1 MRALQFLLPIFAAA
15 ALQAGSWAPIPPE
28 VWAMKEDPAQG
39 VKGAV
44 VLERHMT
51 FTGRA
56 ITHLYRVRVL
66 SEEGR
71 SAADMDAFLP
81 ESTAIEGRTVYRD
94 GTMVWFE
101 KAKDFSEKS
110 IPRGDDGGSRKVVI
124 PPGVTADCVVEVRW
138 VDTAITTPNSTL
150 QLPSSVGLSFLDP
163 LGSRYKVLE
172 DVVEFNPLFNTSALV
187 IAGRGPKPDLISSG
201 RSQKY
206 VFRNLPGREEPPF
219 ALYSLAGRPEVMAW
233 WQPGDLIGIARGDIK
248 NYWIYATTNY
258 WQPYFQE
265 AMRKGPA
272 FKTLAA
278 ELSQGLPAEPGAAAV
293 KLLQRLDRR
302 IKNVHYPTLA
312 EKASLDLKTVLAEDE
327 SYEQAHNLE
336 VIVRRGTATREEMGF
351 LFLAL
356 LESNGIKP
364 QLALLHDRETSLF
377 HFDIPNLFQT
387 ENVLVGVP
395 RPEGG
400 LMWLDPA
407 RRYAAPGLILPSLQG
422 VEALTIDTATWKP
435 GRAIIPVQPA
445 SFNTAQYK
453 YRLAF
458 GEGAETFAVKGE
470 FTGYPEY
477 RERRRFLAQAPEEQA
492 RTLREAMEKNIPDS
506 AIRTATV
513 REATNPDANVAWDVE
528 GTLDQ
533 PAGQSFQVDP
543 FPGLPSPLPLPA
555 AWPDQRTEPIVMP
568 HLGIQLATCEFQV
581 PAGFALKPLEPL
593 AKENSF
599 GRVNLRI
606 ATTGEGDAAR
616 VRVAMRVDVLR
627 PSAPAEAYAE
637 LRTFLGWV
645 EAARRTGL
653 VLVRK

>member
-1 MRALQFLLPIFAAA
+1 MRALESLLPIFAAA
-15 ALQAGSWAPIPPE
+15 ALQAASWAPIPPE

-51 FTGRA
+51 FTGTA
-56 ITHLYRVRVL
+56 ITHLFRVRVL

-81 ESTAIEGRTVYRD
+81 ESTAIEGRTVHRD
-94 GTMVWFE
+94 GSIVLFD

-138 VDTAITTPNSTL
+138 VDTATSGEAGHQI
-150 QLPSSVGLSFLDP
+150 PSSLGYSFLDP
-163 LGSRYKVLE
+163 LGSPYKVQE
-172 DVVEFNPLFNTSALV
+172 EIVEFLPLFNNSALV
-187 IAGRGPKPDLISSG
+187 IPGRGAKPELASNG
-201 RSQKY
+201 RARKY
-206 VFRNLPGREEPPF
+206 VFHNLPGREEPPF

-233 WQPGDLIGIARGDIK
+233 WQPDDLVGIARGDIK
-248 NYWIYATTNY
+248 NYWNYATTLY
-258 WQPYFQE
+258 WKPYFQE
-265 AMRKGPA
+265 AMRKGSA
-272 FKTLAA
+272 FKAMAA
-278 ELSQGLPAEPGAAAV
+278 ELSQGLPAEPGPAAV

-302 IKNVHYPTLA
+302 IRNVHYPTLA
-312 EKASLDLKTVLAEDE
+312 EKASLDLKQVLAEDD
-327 SYEQAHNLE
+327 SFEQAHNLE

-377 HFDIPNLFQT
+377 HFDIPNIFQT

-435 GRAIIPVQPA
+435 DRAIIPVQPPG
-445 SFNTAQYK
+445 FNTAQYK
-453 YRLAF
+453 YKLAF
-458 GEGAETFAVKGE
+458 GEGAETFTVKGE

-477 RERRRFLAQAPEEQA
+477 RERRRFMAQAPEEQA
-492 RTLREAMEKNIPDS
+492 RTLREAMERNIPDS
-506 AIRTATV
+506 TIRTATV
-513 REATNPDANVAWDVE
+513 REAANPDANVAWDVE

-533 PAGQSFQVDP
+533 PATQSFQLDP

-568 HLGIQLATCEFQV
+568 HLGVQLATCEFQL
-581 PAGFALKPLEPL
+581 PAGFALKPGEAM

-606 ATTGEGDAAR
+606 ATTGEGDATR
-616 VRVAMRVDVLR
+616 VKVALRVDVLR

-645 EAARRTGL
+645 ETARRTGL